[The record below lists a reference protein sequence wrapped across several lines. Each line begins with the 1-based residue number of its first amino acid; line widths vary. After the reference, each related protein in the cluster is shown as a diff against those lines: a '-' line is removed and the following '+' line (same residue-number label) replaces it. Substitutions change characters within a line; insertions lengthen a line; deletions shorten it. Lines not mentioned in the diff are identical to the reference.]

1 MKQEI
6 AWTNLPFYKNLSY
19 WNCQEIDG
27 VHVLCARGMK
37 KRKTKGKR
45 HETQWTC
52 NKTNSFLFEM
62 YKRIL
67 QVILLHINCIFN
79 KTLYYYFNR
88 NKMDHN
94 SQNNIK
100 QKMLPACY
108 FLIKRKKL
116 SGQLN
121 IIQMTIS
128 LYTALRMHLDIINDP
143 SKMIRVRNLENF
155 SIERL
160 C

>member
-1 MKQEI
+1 
-6 AWTNLPFYKNLSY
+6 
-19 WNCQEIDG
+19 
-27 VHVLCARGMK
+27 
-37 KRKTKGKR
+37 
-45 HETQWTC
+45 
-52 NKTNSFLFEM
+52 
-62 YKRIL
+62 
-67 QVILLHINCIFN
+67 
-79 KTLYYYFNR
+79 
-88 NKMDHN
+88 
-94 SQNNIK
+94 
-100 QKMLPACY
+100 MLPACY